1 MHGLAPPLL
10 LALTVLSS
18 GACRTVCPPSVKSA
32 PCPAFEAKPPESPSP
47 TPDPKGRYVPGMA
60 SDGVPLIDRMH
71 SGERPSKSVML
82 RLVAQTPARR
92 ARIRELEGAL
102 GASGGLR
109 PEEHFELAEV
119 RREEQLHSAAERLVG
134 WKPPK
139 CPPRKR
145 CYSPQYFMPAP
156 DYGAAV
162 ADLRTLLETHPDWS
176 GAPRARYHLGLM
188 LSRRGPAKDEP
199 AAMAAFLALVRAHPS
214 SEWSVPSRSALGS
227 YLMRQ
232 EDPTAARP
240 HLEAVCRTR
249 YLYAP
254 QSCRSLASLQA
265 AVGQYAAAIA
275 SLQGA
280 RERCVAEPELHGL
293 VAGFDADLIAGW
305 SQMDGGWQAAR
316 DHLRAVVVESA
327 RAQQLLLEMA
337 ELLVSHGR
345 RSEAIALLE
354 ALRREAPGK
363 RDARKIDAHLDRL
376 RE

>member
-1 MHGLAPPLL
+1 LDA
-10 LALTVLSS
+10 A
-18 GACRTVCPPSVKSA
+18 
-32 PCPAFEAKPPESPSP
+32 PPESPSP
-47 TPDPKGRYVPGMA
+47 PDDPQGRYVPGMA

-71 SGERPSKSVML
+71 SGEGPSHSAML

-92 ARIRELEGAL
+92 ARLRAPEDAL
-102 GASGGLR
+102 DASGGLR
-109 PEEHFELAEV
+109 PEARFELAEV
-119 RREEQLHSAAERLVG
+119 RREEQLHLVAERLVG

-145 CYSPQYFMPAP
+145 CYSAQYFMPAP
-156 DYGAAV
+156 DYRAAV
-162 ADLRTLLETHPDWS
+162 ADLRTLLEAHPDWS

-199 AAMAAFLALVRAHPS
+199 AAMAAFLALVRAHPA

-232 EDPTAARP
+232 KDPTAARP

-265 AVGQYAAAIA
+265 AAGQYAAAIA
-275 SLQGA
+275 SLEGA
-280 RERCVAEPELHGL
+280 RERCAAEPELHGL
-293 VAGFDADLIAGW
+293 VAGFDADLIAAW
-305 SQMDGGWQAAR
+305 SHVDGGWKAAR
-316 DHLRAVVVESA
+316 DHLRSVVVESA

-337 ELLVSHGR
+337 EQLVSQGR

-354 ALRREAPGK
+354 ALRSEAAGR